1 MQKFLSK
8 YSLAA
13 HLAILAAAP
22 LFLVPYCDDGAV
34 GRTLIWM
41 SFICAVWY
49 FLEPSRM
56 SYEMLHDAR
65 SRVSRALVKDPL
77 FWILAILVGIAAVR
91 MVNGNIGMMYDA
103 SLSKWAMRDPE
114 LPFFPSCVT
123 GTGFLP
129 FATLVALLVVVESC
143 RNAMGKGA
151 RMFFL
156 SFVSIIAGFAG
167 FAAAASCRF
176 GGDCMAR
183 FTDCLIS
190 SSSYFGTAFGV
201 YALAGAAAIAGSFEM
216 GWGKWMLL
224 HSFGTAG
231 CLVGLYLFAPT
242 YVIVAY
248 LAAFVLVVVFSV
260 SHAGIVGEKTMA
272 FKSLAAI
279 VMVAF
284 MVAISVM
291 WLTPKSVEQARIEPF
306 ANGDFVLLSG
316 HYWKVRDLCASFAAK
331 VWNSSP
337 WTGSG
342 IASFPLALRFHAAPG
357 DWMLLPPGQA
367 CAVSGWWTLLAERGL
382 VGMVSFA
389 LVALVM
395 VATFVIRAVRSIGSV
410 PNMFY
415 PAAFLAIVA
424 ASLLGAQ
431 AYFDVSLFRTDV
443 LLALSS
449 LFAIGAGTF
458 VPPPKQQ
465 DQVEAEASKQETDG
479 QNG

>member
-22 LFLVPYCDDGAV
+22 LFLVPYCGDDIV
-34 GRTLIWM
+34 GRALLWL

-65 SRVSRALVKDPL
+65 IRVARALVKDPL
-77 FWILAILVGIAAVR
+77 FWIFAALAVIAAVR
-91 MVNGNIGMMYDA
+91 MANGNIGMVYDA
-103 SLSKWAMRDPE
+103 SISKWTMKEPE
-114 LPFFPSCVT
+114 LPFFPSCVS
-123 GTGFLP
+123 GTAFLP
-129 FATLVALLVVVESC
+129 FATVVALLVIVESC

-156 SFVSIIAGFAG
+156 SFVSIIAGIAG
-167 FAAAASCRF
+167 LAAAVICRF
-176 GGDCMAR
+176 GGDMLLPLTECP
-183 FTDCLIS
+183 IS

-216 GWGKWMLL
+216 GWGKWMLV
-224 HSFGTAG
+224 HSLGAAG
-231 CLVGLYLFAPT
+231 CLVGLYLFAPA
-242 YVIVAY
+242 YVIVAF
-248 LAAFVLVVVFSV
+248 LAAFVLIIVFSV
-260 SHAGIVGEKTMA
+260 SHAGIVGDRTMA
-272 FKSLAAI
+272 FKTLAAI
-279 VMVAF
+279 VMVVF

-291 WLTPKSVEQARIEPF
+291 WLTPKSVESARLEPF
-306 ANGDFVLLSG
+306 ANGEFALLSDRF
-316 HYWKVRDLCASFAAK
+316 WKVRELCVSFAAK

-342 IASFPLALRFHAAPG
+342 IGAFPIAIKFHAAPG
-357 DWMLLPPGQA
+357 DWVLLPPGQT

-382 VGMVSFA
+382 VGVVSFA
-389 LVALVM
+389 LVALLM
-395 VATFVIRAVRSIGSV
+395 LTTFIIRAVRSIGSV

-424 ASLLGAQ
+424 VSLLAAQ

-443 LLALSS
+443 LLAVAS

-458 VPPPKQQ
+458 VPPPKQLGG
-465 DQVEAEASKQETDG
+465 EKASKQETDG